1 MGWYSLG
8 KHGRYSAFLEVINMV
23 KKYIR
28 IGIVILV
35 SLLAASTYT
44 LYNRNQNL
52 KEEIS
57 VSMSNQKAF
66 IAENSSLKEKN
77 KVFKFTIEQLN
88 YYNDSILQKMNDV
101 RKELK
106 IKDKDLKQMQY
117 LLSKSTKR
125 DTVLFTDTIFKDK
138 ELTLDT
144 LIGDKWYNI
153 RLGLEYPNLIYTEP
167 TFISEKYIITNKRK
181 ETINP
186 PKKFF
191 LFRWFQRKHWVME
204 VYIKEKNPYIK
215 EINNKF
221 VEIIE

>member
-1 MGWYSLG
+1 
-8 KHGRYSAFLEVINMV
+8 MV

-28 IGIVILV
+28 IGIVILI
-35 SLLAASTYT
+35 SLLAVSTYT
-44 LYNRNQNL
+44 LYNRNQDL

-57 VSMSNQKAF
+57 ISMSNQKAF
-66 IAENSSLKEKN
+66 IAENSSLKEEN
-77 KVFKFTIEQLN
+77 RVFKFTVEQLN

-106 IKDKDLKQMQY
+106 IKDDNLKQMQY
-117 LLSKSTKR
+117 LLSEATKKDTIVFR
-125 DTVLFTDTIFKDK
+125 DTLFREPTLDIDTI
-138 ELTLDT
+138 
-144 LIGDKWYNI
+144 IGDKWYSI
-153 RLGLEYPNLIYTEP
+153 RLGLKYPNLITTNP
-167 TFISEKYIITNKRK
+167 TFISEKYIIVNKKK

-204 VYIKEKNPYIK
+204 VHIKEKNPYIK
-215 EINNKF
+215 ETNNKF